1 MASRSFWVGEILR
14 VQVAP
19 TVFNLFLFS
28 FIFLEYD
35 HYLIFYLKETVTII
49 LTVIASNDNRCLN
62 ILSEY
67 NKLNLIYKSEPFKK
81 YKQKSSK
88 NLILSKLIIIIYK

>member
-28 FIFLEYD
+28 FILLEYD
-35 HYLIFYLKETVTII
+35 HYLIFLFKR
-49 LTVIASNDNRCLN
+49 NG
-62 ILSEY
+62 Y
-67 NKLNLIYKSEPFKK
+67 NNFNSDR
-81 YKQKSSK
+81 
-88 NLILSKLIIIIYK
+88 

>member
-67 NKLNLIYKSEPFKK
+67 NKLNLIYKVNHLKNIN
-81 YKQKSSK
+81 K
-88 NLILSKLIIIIYK
+88 NLVKILYYRN